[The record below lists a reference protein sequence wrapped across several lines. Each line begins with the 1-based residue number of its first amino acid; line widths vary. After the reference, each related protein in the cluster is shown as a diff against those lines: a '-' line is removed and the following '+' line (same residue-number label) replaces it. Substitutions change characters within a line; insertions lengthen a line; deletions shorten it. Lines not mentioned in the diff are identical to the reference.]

1 MRFNCAQRHSWLQ
14 GGSLINVILYSRG
27 QSGCCG
33 KHAMTCSRCV
43 YLAAQHPLS
52 PERTL
57 IDFHTVLML
66 EPLLLAGTIG
76 ALQLLLHGK
85 SLA

>member
-1 MRFNCAQRHSWLQ
+1 
-14 GGSLINVILYSRG
+14 
-27 QSGCCG
+27 
-33 KHAMTCSRCV
+33 MTCSRCV